1 MNDTPVRPAS
11 ASFFP
16 MNETTFGALY
26 CAQRKIDQADY
37 EKTVLNETMYPH
49 AKLVAPI
56 IRLLWPRHFVA
67 DHDFVQSV
75 ARLRRFREF
84 FNESEDF
91 AHHPENVGFS
101 RATLNLRV
109 SSRRMRRLVRE
120 VLHPELTGLDPAD
133 DHSAAPFQGK
143 KGDTG
148 TEAAKSDPSSG
159 TA

>member
-1 MNDTPVRPAS
+1 
-11 ASFFP
+11 
-16 MNETTFGALY
+16 MNETTFGAMY
-26 CAQRKIDQADY
+26 CAQRKIEQADY
-37 EKTVLNETMYPH
+37 ERAVFNETLYPH
-49 AKLVAPI
+49 AKLVAPV

-101 RATLNLRV
+101 RVTLNLRV

-143 KGDTG
+143 KSDAGTVDGKTDT
-148 TEAAKSDPSSG
+148 SSG
-159 TA
+159 KA

>member
-1 MNDTPVRPAS
+1 
-11 ASFFP
+11 

-26 CAQRKIDQADY
+26 CAQRKIDSKDY
-37 EKTVLNETMYPH
+37 EKAVLNETLYPH

-84 FNESEDF
+84 FNESEDY
-91 AHHPENVGFS
+91 AHHPENTGFS
-101 RATLNLRV
+101 RVTLNLRV

-133 DHSAAPFQGK
+133 DHSAAPFQNK
-143 KGDTG
+143 KDEGLPGASKADSATG
-148 TEAAKSDPSSG
+148 PA
-159 TA
+159 